1 MKTKKLF
8 GIIALIAIISFV
20 GCSKDNNSS
29 DDANLTSQDVQVN
42 SKMDQASN
50 DVSEIVEDQY
60 LQQNP
65 DAAGKTTLPPQS
77 ILPSC
82 ATVTL
87 TTTPTIWT
95 RTITFAAS
103 GCTMPN
109 GNVLAGTIVVSGSL
123 NFDTPSYVIN
133 YQFVNFHHN
142 NILIEGNRTITR
154 TFTSSTLLATNH
166 PIHLMDINMI
176 FTFPNGNVYTR
187 VGTRKRECIDGFT
200 SPLNWHDNV
209 YLITGNVIT
218 TKPNGSFHT
227 NTITEASP
235 LKIEMNCQY
244 RIVSGVVT
252 ITKPN
257 HTAVL
262 DYGSGTCDNNAT
274 ITIDG
279 GAPIAFTF
287 GN

>member
-1 MKTKKLF
+1 MKTKHLF
-8 GIIALIAIISFV
+8 GILALVAIFSL
-20 GCSKDNNSS
+20 GSCSKDSSNSDS
-29 DDANLTSQDVQVN
+29 SLTKDDVTVN

-65 DAAGKTTLPPQS
+65 SAAGKTTVVPVS

-82 ATVTL
+82 ATVT
-87 TTTPTIWT
+87 TTVTATEWT
-95 RTITFAAS
+95 RTITFAA

-109 GNVLAGTIVVSGSL
+109 GNTLEGTIIVSGSV
-123 NFDTPSYVIN
+123 NFDTPSYIIN

-142 NILIEGNRTITR
+142 NILIEGNRTVTR
-154 TFTSSTLLATNH
+154 TFTSSALLGTNH
-166 PIHLMDINMI
+166 PIHVMDINMTA
-176 FTFPNGNVYTR
+176 TFPSGDVYTR

-200 SPLNWHDNV
+200 TPLNWHDNV
-209 YLITGNVIT
+209 YLVTGSVTT
-218 TKPNGSFHT
+218 TKPNGVVHT
-227 NTITEASP
+227 NTVTEASP
-235 LKIEMNCQY
+235 LRIEMNCQY
-244 RIVSGVVT
+244 RIVSGILT
-252 ITKPN
+252 ITRPN

-262 DYGSGTCDNNAT
+262 DYGTGTCDNDAT

-279 GAPIAFTF
+279 GTPIAFTF

>member
-1 MKTKKLF
+1 MKTKSFF
-8 GIIALIAIISFV
+8 GIIALAAIFSV
-20 GCSKDNNSS
+20 VSCSKDSSNSDS
-29 DDANLTSQDVQVN
+29 KLTSDDVQVN

-65 DAAGKTTLPPQS
+65 SAAGKTPPLS
-77 ILPSC
+77 ILPPC
-82 ATVTL
+82 ATVTTVL
-87 TTTPTIWT
+87 TATSWT
-95 RTITFAAS
+95 RTIDFGTT

-109 GNVLAGTIVVSGSL
+109 GNILSGEIIISGSL
-123 NFDTPSYVIN
+123 NFDVPSYVIN
-133 YQFVNFHHN
+133 YQFVNFYHN
-142 NILIEGNRTITR
+142 NILIQGNRTVTR
-154 TFTSSTLLATNH
+154 TFTGSTLLSANH
-166 PIHLMDINMI
+166 PIHVMDINMTA
-176 FTFPNGNVYTR
+176 TFANGAVYTR

-209 YLITGNVIT
+209 YLITGNVTT
-218 TKPNGSFHT
+218 TKPDGVVHT
-227 NTITEASP
+227 NTVTEASP
-235 LKIEMNCQY
+235 LRIEMNCQY
-244 RIVSGVVT
+244 RIVSGILT

-274 ITIDG
+274 IAIDG
-279 GAPIAFTF
+279 GTPVAFTF